1 MFYDRQPEENK
12 NNYKSMLKIV
22 GSLSKIYSESD
33 EPYLY
38 YRCHENIFCKYF
50 GAENLSRED
59 CSADAK
65 KDNIG
70 IGLKTWIGADNQKVA
85 EFNRLRTTYQG
96 LPQLEMIKRVSEY
109 RNERIR
115 VTKNLHGINEMI
127 YHIVKRIPNI
137 MQIYEC
143 SFDPIDI
150 DNITIL
156 EDRTNANNIYFTDNN
171 HIYHFNISKS
181 TLYMLFENM
190 NLLDSFEIDILNDPY
205 SYLEG
210 LFDNNT
216 EALANVA
223 DVMAPTV
230 EANNDE
236 SICLRLYTVD
246 RTTGEKKIQE
256 KSGLNQWNAS
266 GRVRDP
272 NEIYIPYPAEDR
284 RRTEGFFP
292 PRDTQ
297 FNLHLPDGSVITAK
311 VCQEDGKAIMSN
323 PNKVLGEWLLRD
335 VFELPEG
342 TILTYEMLERFGVDS
357 VVFTKLGDLEYKI
370 EFTDIGTY
378 ESMNQNNEVNDEIDE

>member
-12 NNYKSMLKIV
+12 NNYKNMLKIV
-22 GSLSKIYSESD
+22 GSLSRIYSESN

-50 GAENLSRED
+50 EAENLSRED

-65 KDNIG
+65 KGNVG

-85 EFNRLRTTYQG
+85 EFNRLRATYQG
-96 LPQLEMIKRVSEY
+96 LPQLDMIKRVSEY

-216 EALANVA
+216 EVLANVA
-223 DVMAPTV
+223 NVMVPAV
-230 EANNDE
+230 ETNNEE
-236 SICLRLYTVD
+236 SICLRLYTID
-246 RTTGEKKIQE
+246 RTTGEKKVQE
-256 KSGLNQWNAS
+256 RSGLNQWNAS

-342 TILTYEMLERFGVDS
+342 TVLTYEMLERFGVDS

>member
-1 MFYDRQPEENK
+1 MFYDRQPEEKK
-12 NNYKSMLKIV
+12 NNYKNMLKIV
-22 GSLSKIYSESD
+22 GSLSRIYSESN

-50 GAENLSRED
+50 EAENLSRED

-65 KDNIG
+65 KGNVG

-85 EFNRLRTTYQG
+85 EFNRLRATYQG
-96 LPQLEMIKRVSEY
+96 LPQLDMIKRVSEY

-216 EALANVA
+216 EVLANVA
-223 DVMAPTV
+223 NVMVPAV
-230 EANNDE
+230 ETNNEE
-236 SICLRLYTVD
+236 SICLRLYTID
-246 RTTGEKKIQE
+246 RTTGEKKVQE
-256 KSGLNQWNAS
+256 RSGLNQWNAS

-342 TILTYEMLERFGVDS
+342 TVLTYEMLERFGVDS